1 MAEGA
6 IDFRSGQRF
15 DQTVFF
21 DEYVDIHHIFP
32 QNWCKE
38 MKIEPKV
45 FDTVINKT
53 PLSYKT
59 NRILGG
65 ACPSEYL
72 SRLEAGGKNELPI
85 APAALDE
92 YLASHAMD
100 PALLRS
106 DDFAGFM
113 ADRESRLLAMI
124 ARATGHPTAP
134 AQAAPEEGKDVRQD
148 DEGFDLPAPE
158 TEEAA

>member
-6 IDFRSGQRF
+6 RDLRSGQHF
-15 DQTVFF
+15 KDTVFF

-32 QNWCKE
+32 QDWCRKQ
-38 MKIEPKV
+38 KIEPKV

-65 ACPSEYL
+65 VAPSVYL
-72 SRLEAGGKNELPI
+72 GRLETGGKDTPPI
-85 APAALDE
+85 DRDDLDE

-100 PALLRS
+100 PLLLRA

-124 ARATGHPTAP
+124 SRATGHAITRSD
-134 AQAAPEEGKDVRQD
+134 AAPEEGEDVEQD
-148 DEGFDLPAPE
+148 DEGFDLPDPDA
-158 TEEAA
+158 EEAA